1 MTQSTQSISEFLDDL
16 WTGLDESAPAAKPA
30 TPAVSVELPNEL
42 LRQPQVVATQAT
54 QIIQPPRAAK
64 VGSPTRPASGSS
76 SKPAIKP
83 FVPKIARTLKETGL
97 SEDQIARLILK
108 LLAARGAVTGRSIA
122 THIRL
127 PFTIVEGVL
136 ASLRREQLLALK
148 GEAVVGDYTY
158 VVSEKGITIARE
170 LSRDCTYFGA
180 APVTLD
186 QYNDAIERQ
195 SMAQLNVG
203 PTALQAAFADL
214 LIEDAVLDMLGPAIN
229 SGRGLFLFGEPGNGK
244 TSIAERV
251 ARSFGDT
258 IWIPRAITVDGQ
270 IMRVFDPGIHK
281 SVESSSDSQSTTV
294 PGADER
300 WVQIRRPTVIA
311 GGELT
316 MAELEVRRDPGSQI
330 LESPLQLKSNGG
342 VLLIDDFGRQRMPIA
357 ELLNRWIVPL
367 EKRFDLLN
375 LPSGKKVRVPFDQLV
390 IFSTNLQPRD
400 LVDEAFLRRI
410 PYKIHVPN
418 PTTDQFRELF
428 RIMCEE
434 MRIEYCEDAV
444 EYLIRTHYESSGRS
458 PRACHPRDLLMQIR
472 NYCAYT
478 RHPMELTRD
487 AMDFAVRCYFSVLS

>member
-1 MTQSTQSISEFLDDL
+1 MTQSTHSIGQFLDEL
-16 WTGLDESAPAAKPA
+16 WTGLDENRPTSRG
-30 TPAVSVELPNEL
+30 VDLPNEL
-42 LRQPQVVATQAT
+42 LNRAPAGSADATQLPSTRAENVDRPT
-54 QIIQPPRAAK
+54 KPGPR
-64 VGSPTRPASGSS
+64 T
-76 SKPAIKP
+76 PAIKP
-83 FVPKIARTLKETGL
+83 FFPQAPRTLKDTDL
-97 SEDQIARLILK
+97 FEDQIARLILK

-122 THIRL
+122 SHIRL
-127 PFTIVEGVL
+127 PFTIVEDVL

-158 VVSEKGITIARE
+158 MVSEKGISIARE

-180 APVTLD
+180 APVSME
-186 QYNDAIERQ
+186 QYIDAIKRQ
-195 SMAQLNVG
+195 SITQLNVG
-203 PTALQAAFADL
+203 TAALRAAFSDL
-214 LIEDAVLDMLGPAIN
+214 LIEDSVLDMLGPAIN
-229 SGRGLFLFGEPGNGK
+229 SGRGLFLFGESGNGK

-251 ARSFGDT
+251 ALSFGDT
-258 IWIPRAITVDGQ
+258 MWIPRAITVDGQ

-281 SVESSSDSQSTTV
+281 TTESGSTDRSSSDVTGV
-294 PGADER
+294 DER
-300 WVQIRRPTVIA
+300 WVRIRRPTVIA

-316 MAELEVRRDPGSQI
+316 MAELEVSRDSGSQI
-330 LESPLQLKSNGG
+330 LESPLQFKSNGG

-357 ELLNRWIVPL
+357 ELLNRWIIPL

-390 IFSTNLQPRD
+390 IFSTNLKPRD

-428 RIMCEE
+428 RIMCGR
-434 MRIEYCEDAV
+434 MRIAYCENAV

-458 PRACHPRDLLMQIR
+458 PRSCHPRDLLMQIR
-472 NYCAYT
+472 NYCAY
-478 RHPMELTRD
+478 RQQDMELTRD